1 MLRDLNSN
9 FDDLELREDDE
20 IKFDFESETGNGA
33 CRSIL
38 KLIAQIFNEYG
49 LKKLDR
55 SYRDKFTKAYKVLY
69 AQNGGASELC
79 YL

>member
-38 KLIAQIFNEYG
+38 KLIA
-49 LKKLDR
+49 
-55 SYRDKFTKAYKVLY
+55 
-69 AQNGGASELC
+69 
-79 YL
+79 